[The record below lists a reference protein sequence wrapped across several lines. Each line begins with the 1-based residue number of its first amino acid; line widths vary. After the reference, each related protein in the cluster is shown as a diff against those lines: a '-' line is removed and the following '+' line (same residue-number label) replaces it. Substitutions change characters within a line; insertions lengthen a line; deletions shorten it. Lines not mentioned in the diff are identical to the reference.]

1 VYARSV
7 KVVLVLV
14 LLVALAWGWA
24 RHGRIANED
33 ALGAVATDLAGRP
46 VGVRCQGFLAEL
58 VDIENRYGGVRFAA
72 GRPEDHTFLTRETCA
87 RLKRFRTASEHP
99 ELDCLLTVDW
109 SRWTVLTHFRS
120 ACSERARPAAEALS
134 ALTHEAMHLRGW
146 IAESHAQCYA
156 IQELPWTV
164 ERFGGTRAQGAAA
177 ASFVLALQAAMPVEY
192 RSSECRAGGALD
204 LHPET
209 TEFPAE
215 ATPQLLPPQLY
226 GPALQ

>member
-1 VYARSV
+1 MYVRAV
-7 KVVLVLV
+7 KVLLVLV
-14 LLVALAWGWA
+14 LLVAAAWGLA
-24 RHGRIANED
+24 RHGRIANEH
-33 ALGAVATDLAGRP
+33 ALAAVATDLAGRP

-58 VDIENRYGGVRFAA
+58 LDIESRYGGVRFAD
-72 GRPEDHTFLTRETCA
+72 GRPEDHTFLTRETCR

-99 ELDCLLTVDW
+99 ELDCLLMVDW
-109 SRWTVLTHFRS
+109 SRWTVPTHFRS

-134 ALTHEAMHLRGW
+134 TLTHEAMHLRGW
-146 IAESHAQCYA
+146 IAESQAQCYA

-177 ASFVLALQAAMPVEY
+177 ASFILALQAAMPAEY
-192 RSSECRAGGALD
+192 RSSDCRAGGALD

-209 TEFPAE
+209 TAFPAE
-215 ATPQLLPPQLY
+215 ERPELLPPRLY